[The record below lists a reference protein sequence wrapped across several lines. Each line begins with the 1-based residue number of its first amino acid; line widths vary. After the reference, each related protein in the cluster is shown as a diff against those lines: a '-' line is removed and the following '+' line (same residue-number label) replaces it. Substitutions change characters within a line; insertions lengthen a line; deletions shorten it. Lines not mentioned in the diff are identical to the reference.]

1 MAKVWIESEYYLN
14 LESEDKIITLRLS
27 QGYLTIVNFSLN
39 FVWICLSAVWIL
51 IAKRLKWR
59 QNIAKTKHNLAS
71 TKTRKCVIVNSA
83 FSIAKIFDFDNKE
96 VKLKYHPQ
104 TNNYLE
110 SLICYYI
117 SIYEPKMKYKNS
129 LNH

>member
-51 IAKRLKWR
+51 IAKHLKWR
-59 QNIAKTKHNLAS
+59 QNIAKRKHNLAS
-71 TKTRKCVIVNSA
+71 SKTRKWVIVNSA
-83 FSIAKIFDFDNKE
+83 FSIAKIFDGDNKE

-104 TNNYLE
+104 TNNYFE
-110 SLICYYI
+110 SLIYYYI